1 MKESTVMSLI
11 ALAII
16 VAVAWVVHMPV
27 QQNYIVANGVSISYD
42 YTTSSY
48 FSNGGIVTRAGYTLY
63 NVTDNGKTFPVSL
76 NRVSVVVTNNRTTY
90 TVSGV
95 TINNGNEIYFEYSGT
110 FGGMVIRS
118 TTYTPVVETVTF
130 PENLRDTQEQ
140 LRILM
145 TILSIL
151 FLFLG
156 ATSLSEAYNS

>member
-1 MKESTVMSLI
+1 MKESAVMSLI

-27 QQNYIVANGVSISYD
+27 QHNYLVANGVSISYD

-48 FSNGGIVTRAGYTLY
+48 FSNGVIVTRAGYTLY

-76 NRVSVVVTNNRTTY
+76 NLASVIITNNGTVY
-90 TVSGV
+90 TISDV

-110 FGGMVIRS
+110 FGGMIIRS
-118 TTYTPVVETVTF
+118 TTYTTVVETITY
-130 PENLRDTQEQ
+130 PENLQDTQEQ

-145 TILSIL
+145 TVSSIL
-151 FLFLG
+151 ILFVG
-156 ATSLSEAYNS
+156 FVSLRDAVEK